1 MKKFILT
8 SVIATLLISCGY
20 NRQEQMLYDYVNDGT
35 QKVINAEAK
44 NLGFKVKEIKKIKE
58 ITSNDSLSILE
69 NRLSDVKKELLPEIK
84 ESLVTAR
91 HLKET
96 TENNLKE
103 AMKFSTQE
111 AKDFVVQ
118 LQATLED
125 TDKKIEEYQKLEKA
139 YDSDFAG
146 TEYEE
151 AYKRIQEY
159 KTLNNAKLSD
169 VYKASYTIKNPILG
183 NIEQTVTKIYYTNRE
198 GTKFISAKDEE

>member
-1 MKKFILT
+1 MKKIILT
-8 SVIATLLISCGY
+8 SVITTLIISCGY
-20 NRQEQMLYDYVNDGT
+20 NHQEQMLYDYVNNGT
-35 QKVINAEAK
+35 QKVINTEAK
-44 NLGFKVKEIKKIKE
+44 NIGFKVKEIKKIKE

-69 NRLSDVKKELLPEIK
+69 DRLSNVKKELLPKVK
-84 ESLVTAR
+84 ESLVTAH

-103 AMKFSTQE
+103 AMKFSSQE

-139 YDSDFAG
+139 YNSDFAG
-146 TEYEE
+146 TEYQE
-151 AYKRIQEY
+151 AYKKVQEY
-159 KTLNNAKLSD
+159 KTMNNAKLSE

-183 NIEQTVTKIYYTNRE
+183 NLEQTVTKTYYTNRE
-198 GTKFISAKDEE
+198 GTKFISAKGEE